1 MKKLLSLIILLLLI
15 GCSTYG
21 QKEETK
27 IDSFLKFIDVLEK
40 SELKQ
45 RKEIVEKNYDSL
57 VEKTEFPI
65 INGNQVTF
73 VYVGE
78 GKDIKLEGDMTGWGA
93 KSIKMKPIDA
103 TSIYYVTKTFE
114 SNARIDYKI
123 VVDGNW
129 IVDPLNKKVSKSGF
143 GFNSEFIMPEYPE
156 QPEIKY
162 YEEIP
167 HGEIIRD
174 QFIVCK
180 AVKKGQVEESKRRYH
195 IYLPP
200 NYSKEKKYTTI
211 YFQDGMDYIFNMQIN
226 NVLDYMIA
234 NKEIE
239 PVIGV
244 FVDYIDRNED
254 YINNQKNIYADFL
267 VKEFI
272 PYIDSKYSTIKN
284 RDNRVLVGL
293 SNSGSSAIYISHKY
307 SDTFS
312 KVLSHS
318 GALSTLYSNG
328 GSFGKKN
335 DETLGEKIGTENYP
349 VKIYL
354 NAGTYES
361 SIKNVNIRFYE
372 ELKKNKSVINAKF
385 EIENQGHALPFW
397 RDTTR
402 EALIWLFD

>member
-1 MKKLLSLIILLLLI
+1 MKKLLGLLVLLMFSA
-15 GCSTYG
+15 CSTFG
-21 QKEETK
+21 QKEELK
-27 IDSFLKFIDVLEK
+27 IDSFLKFIDILEK
-40 SELKQ
+40 SETKQ
-45 RKEIVEKNYDSL
+45 RKEIVGKNYDLL
-57 VEKTEFPI
+57 VKKTEFPI
-65 INGNQVTF
+65 INGNEVTF

-93 KSIKMKPIDA
+93 KSIKMKSIDS
-103 TSIYYVTKTFE
+103 TNIHYVTRTFE

-143 GFNSEFIMPEYPE
+143 GFNSEFIMPQYPE

-162 YEEIP
+162 YENIP

-174 QFIVCK
+174 QFIACK
-180 AVKKGQVEESKRRYH
+180 AVKNGQVEESKRRYH
-195 IYLPP
+195 VYLPP
-200 NYSKEKKYTTI
+200 NYSQEKKYTTI

-254 YINNQKNIYADFL
+254 YINNKKSIYADFL
-267 VKEFI
+267 VKELI
-272 PYIDSKYSTIKN
+272 PFIDSKYSTIKN

-293 SNSGSSAIYISHKY
+293 SNSGSSAIYISHRF

-318 GALSTLYSNG
+318 GALSTLYTDGSN
-328 GSFGKKN
+328 FGKSFN
-335 DETLGEKIGTENYP
+335 ENLGEKIESVYYP

-354 NAGTYES
+354 NAGTYEA
-361 SIKNVNIRFYE
+361 SIKNVNIKFYE
-372 ELKKNKSVINAKF
+372 QLKKNKSVVDVKF
-385 EIENQGHALPFW
+385 DIENQGHALPFW

-402 EALIWLFD
+402 EGLMWLFD